1 MKDKGRKLGLL
12 CATALLLLGARP
24 ALAAVTPDFEFYKGK
39 IVTYIVATKPGGGY
53 DTYARLVGKYLQK
66 HLPGSTVIVKNVP
79 GAGHIIGAN
88 ETYTAKPDG
97 LTIGTFNTGLIY
109 SQIAGLPGIRFKMED
124 FDWVGKASSESR
136 VIIVTTKTPFTS
148 IKDMAA
154 SKSEIKMASA
164 GVGSASNNET
174 LILAQALGIPM
185 KPIPGYNG
193 REGEMAMMR
202 GEVAGQVGSYM
213 GLHSFIQSKECRVLL
228 QVATKKHKDLP
239 NVPIASEVAASAQG
253 KKLAALIAATADLG
267 RLTAAPPHTNPARLE
282 ALRIAYKKA
291 LSDPE
296 LLQQAQKQMLD
307 IDPDFGQEVATLV
320 KDALNQ
326 PADNMALLKK
336 LIQVEQ

>member
-1 MKDKGRKLGLL
+1 MKNQFAKVGLL
-12 CATALLLLGARP
+12 TVAALVLMGIRP
-24 ALAAVTPDFEFYKGK
+24 ALPASTPDFDFYKGK

-53 DTYARLVGKYLQK
+53 DTYARLIAKYLQK
-66 HLPGSTVIVKNVP
+66 HLPGSTVIVKNIP

-88 ETYTAKPDG
+88 ETFTAKPDG

-109 SQIAGLPGIRFKMED
+109 SEIAGLPGIRFKIAE

-136 VIIVTTKTPFTS
+136 VIVVTTKSPYLS

-174 LILAQALGIPM
+174 QILAQALGVPM

-228 QVATKKHKDLP
+228 QIATKKHKEMP
-239 NVPIASEVAASAQG
+239 NIPLASELALSAQG
-253 KKLAALIAATADLG
+253 KKLVTLIAATADLG
-267 RLTAAPPHTNPARLE
+267 RLTAAPPNTNPARLE

-291 LSDPE
+291 LTDPE
-296 LLQQAQKQMLD
+296 LLQQAQKQLLD
-307 IDPDFGQEVATLV
+307 IDPDFGEEVASLV

-326 PADNMALLKK
+326 PPDNMALLKK
-336 LIQVEQ
+336 LIEVEK